1 MRQPGRLLASGRDC
15 NVFEYG
21 ERLVLR
27 RARDGRSQ
35 RREAEIMDHV
45 RTFGYPV
52 PMIDEVSAD
61 GSELVMERVDG
72 PSMIAAL
79 ERRPW
84 LVRRHGAILAELHQ
98 RLHEIPAP
106 PELGIPAGPGEDGD
120 QMLHLDLHPLN
131 VLVGARGPVVIDWT
145 NAARGEGSADV
156 ALTWLLLSAAEI
168 PGGRAKA
175 LLFGSFR
182 GLLLKAFLEGVD
194 QKGARRQMRAVAE
207 WKARDRNIAP
217 GERAAMERLVAEV
230 SGPG

>member
-15 NVFEYG
+15 DVFEYG

-35 RREAEIMDHV
+35 ASEAEVMEHV

-52 PMIDEVSAD
+52 PVIDDVSAD

-72 PSMIAAL
+72 PSMIAVL
-79 ERRPW
+79 GRRPW
-84 LVRRHGAILAELHQ
+84 LVRRHGALLAGLHR

-106 PELGIPAGPGEDGD
+106 SELQLPAGPGEAGE
-120 QMLHLDLHPLN
+120 QILHLDLHPLN
-131 VLVGARGPVVIDWT
+131 VLIGPRGPVVIDWT
-145 NAARGEGSADV
+145 NAARGEGAADV

-168 PGGRAKA
+168 PGGPARAR
-175 LLFGSFR
+175 LLGTFR

-194 QKGARRQMRAVAE
+194 REGAERQMRAVAE
-207 WKARDRNIAP
+207 WKASDRNIAP
-217 GERAAMERLVAEV
+217 GERAAMERLVTEV